1 MVQDYVAGTGDAQR
15 FFVGAWS
22 DPAAFQEKADEID
35 GRFDDEDRAR
45 AAAAV
50 RAPTPQARER
60 LERFVAESGYM
71 VTTGQQPG
79 LFTGPLYSI
88 YKGLTAIALA
98 DELEQQLGKPVVPVF
113 WVASEDHDWAEV
125 SHTYTLDSANELH
138 RIDVADPGGDSR
150 RPIHRIR
157 LGEELARAIDAFA
170 DIFPPTDF
178 RDRALATLRGAYA
191 SGATLS
197 DGFRDTIDALLGPL
211 GLVTTDAA
219 DPVVK
224 QSSAPLLWAALE
236 DAEHHEA
243 ALTATGQRLEAA
255 GYGAQ
260 VAVLP
265 GAANVFLEGPRG
277 RERVYCTDEGFRLH
291 TSGQVLT
298 ADEIRARIA
307 SDPKLIS
314 PNVLLR
320 PVVESHVFP
329 TLSYVGGPGELAY
342 WAQLGGYFEAQGIR
356 MPVVYPR
363 VSVTIVESK
372 VAKVLGKFDID
383 ASALG
388 RPFHEVAAEFAR
400 DEVPEGVRRAL
411 GELRGAVGAGATR
424 LIEESRGIDPT
435 LKGPIQSARNAAF
448 SAFNDAEKKI
458 IQSLKRQSEIALGQL
473 EKAQKNL
480 FPDGHPQER
489 ILNIFQYLVRYG
501 DALIPHLA
509 ERVRDQVRIK
519 DVQVAVAEDA

>member
-1 MVQDYVAGTGDAQR
+1 MAGTGDAHR
-15 FFVGAWS
+15 FFSGTWS
-22 DPAAFQEKADEID
+22 EPGSFLAKADEVD
-35 GRFDDEDRAR
+35 RRFDKDDRAR

-50 RAPTPQARER
+50 RASTPEARER
-60 LERFVAESGYM
+60 LERFVEASGYM

-98 DELEQQLGKPVVPVF
+98 GELEQQLGKPVVPVF

-125 SHTYTLDSANELH
+125 NHTYTLDSANELH
-138 RIDVADPGGDSR
+138 RIDVADPDGDSR
-150 RPIHRIR
+150 RPIHRVS
-157 LGEELARAIDAFA
+157 LGEELGRAIDEFA

-178 RDRALATLRGAYA
+178 RDRALETLRQAYPP
-191 SGATLS
+191 GATLA

-224 QSSAPLLWAALE
+224 QSSAPLLWGAIEAAE
-236 DAEHHEA
+236 RHEA
-243 ALTATGQRLEAA
+243 ALRETGQRLEDA
-255 GYGAQ
+255 GYGTQ
-260 VAVLP
+260 VAILP
-265 GAANVFLEGPRG
+265 NAANVFLEGPRG
-277 RERVYCTDEGFRLH
+277 RERVYCTEDGFRLH
-291 TSGQVLT
+291 TSGQALT
-298 ADEIRARIA
+298 ADQIRTRIT
-307 SDPKLIS
+307 SDPKLLS

-363 VSVTIVESK
+363 VSVTVVEAK
-372 VAKVLGKFDID
+372 IAKVLGKFGVD

-411 GELRGAVGAGATR
+411 GELRGAVGTGATR

-435 LKGPIQSARNAAF
+435 LKGPIQAARNATF

-458 IQSLKRQSEIALGQL
+458 VQSLKRQSEIALGQL

-480 FPDGHPQER
+480 FPDGRPQER
-489 ILNIFQYLVRYG
+489 VLNVFQYLVRYG
-501 DALIPHLA
+501 DELIPHLA
-509 ERVRDQVRIK
+509 ERVRDQVRMK
-519 DVQVAVAEDA
+519 DVEVTLAEDA